1 MPGRLPGMDS
11 RSTTGWQCL
20 TAISVAHLVIAGVHG
35 AAHDRA
41 HVSLSTAQA
50 FFVFIVIIAAPLAGL
65 FLRRV
70 GWHWAS
76 WLMALAM
83 AASFAFGVA
92 NHFVLDGVDHV
103 AGVARPGRPL
113 FFSTAGL
120 LALSEALGCGLAL
133 HLVRTEKVAR

>member
-11 RSTTGWQCL
+11 RSTTGWRWL

-50 FFVFIVIIAAPLAGL
+50 LFVFVVILAAPLASL
-65 FLRRV
+65 SLRRV
-70 GWHWAS
+70 GWPWAG
-76 WLMALAM
+76 WLMAAAM

-103 AGVARPGRPL
+103 AGVARSWRPL
-113 FFSTAGL
+113 FLSTAGL

-133 HLVRTEKVAR
+133 HLVRTEEVTR